1 MMVTTTPTKVHA
13 VKDSAHME
21 KQAKVVPEWKK
32 KEVDDI
38 KKLTTS
44 YKTIALINM
53 ENLPTKQLQIVKRKL
68 KDKIKFKPAKKI
80 LITKA
85 FEASANPKAKLLI
98 AKMQGVPAL
107 MFSNLG
113 AFELFKLLKENR
125 QLTGAK
131 PGQIAPD
138 DIWVSAGP
146 TPFAPGPIISEL
158 ATLKIKAG
166 VVAGKIEI
174 KQDTL
179 VVPKGEKVSPLAA
192 SMLGKLGI
200 EPMQMGMTMTS
211 ALEGSDLYDASVLD
225 IDTEK
230 FISDLKNAA
239 LDVLKLTV
247 ELGMVTKDNAEYLVS
262 KAYRES
268 RGLALAKDLVQ
279 PEGEAETAFK
289 ADIQA
294 KLKEK

>member
-1 MMVTTTPTKVHA
+1 MADK
-13 VKDSAHME
+13 K
-21 KQAKVVPEWKK
+21 AKKVPEWKK
-32 KEVDDI
+32 KEVDEI

-68 KDKIKFKPAKKI
+68 KDQIKFKPAKKI

-85 FEASANPKAKLLI
+85 FEASANPKVKELI
-98 AKMQGVPAL
+98 AKMRGVPAL
-107 MFSNLG
+107 IFSNLG
-113 AFELFKLLKENR
+113 AFELFKLLKDNR
-125 QLTGAK
+125 QLTSAK

-138 DIWVSAGP
+138 DIWVQAGP
-146 TPFAPGPIISEL
+146 TPFAPGPVISEL

-166 VVAGKIEI
+166 VVSGKIEI
-174 KQDTL
+174 KEDSL
-179 VVPKGEKVSPLAA
+179 VVKKGEKVSPLAA
-192 SMLGKLGI
+192 SMLSRLGI
-200 EPMQMGMTMTS
+200 EPMQIGITMVS

-230 FISDLKNAA
+230 FISDIKNAA
-239 LDVLKLTV
+239 LDVFKLTV
-247 ELGMVTKDNAEYLVS
+247 ELGLVTADNADYLVS

-268 RGLALAKDLVQ
+268 RVLGLAKDLVQ
-279 PEGEAETAFK
+279 PESEAETAFK